1 MKRIFPWCVLLVWLG
16 ACSPRVTVQ
25 QRPGV
30 NFAKYRTFAW
40 AETEVKTGGDPNPLL
55 RNPMA
60 EASIQQAIESEL
72 SKRGVRRVDRHPDFF
87 LTSHIYVEKAE
98 RTVTNP
104 HPAGFGYPYLVR
116 WRGGLIPVNYG
127 FWYSPAY
134 FQTYRTET
142 YREGTLVIDIID
154 AKTKNLVWRGSI
166 VDPVN
171 DPARIGQQF
180 SEAAR
185 DIIEKFP
192 GGNNVTK
199 S

>member
-1 MKRIFPWCVLLVWLG
+1 M
-16 ACSPRVTVQ
+16 TVQ
-25 QRPGV
+25 QQPGV

-40 AETEVKTGGDPNPLL
+40 AETEVKTGGDPHPLL
-55 RNPMA
+55 DNLMA
-60 EASIQQAIESEL
+60 RANIQHAIESEL
-72 SKRGVRRVDRHPDFF
+72 SKRGVRRTDRNPDFF
-87 LTSHIYVEKAE
+87 LTSHIYMEKAE
-98 RTVTNP
+98 RQVANP
-104 HPAGFGYPYLVR
+104 QPLGFGYPYLVR
-116 WRGGLIPVNYG
+116 WRGGFIPVNYG
-127 FWYSPAY
+127 YWYSPAH

-171 DPARIGQQF
+171 DPARIGPQF
-180 SEAAR
+180 AEAAR

-192 GGNNVTK
+192 DGNSVTK